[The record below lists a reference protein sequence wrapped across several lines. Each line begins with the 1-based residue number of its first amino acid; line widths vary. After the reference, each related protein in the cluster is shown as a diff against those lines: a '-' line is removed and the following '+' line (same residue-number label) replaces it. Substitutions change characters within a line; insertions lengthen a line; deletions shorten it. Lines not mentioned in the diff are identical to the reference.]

1 MAVAN
6 SPHANE
12 RVRDGSP
19 SADVR
24 TGDRLVWTQP
34 DGARVFI
41 IVKRINQDGAVAYLR
56 CHYGA
61 HTWTRRHELP
71 LYPSMVP
78 SNWTAADLLETS

>member
-19 SADVR
+19 SADVHA
-24 TGDRLVWTQP
+24 GDRLIWTQP
-34 DGARVFI
+34 DGAQIFI
-41 IVKRINQDGAVAYLR
+41 IVKRVNQDGVWADLR

-71 LYPSMVP
+71 LFASMHRGH
-78 SNWTAADLLETS
+78 WTTADLLGTP